1 MYPYIHSIF
10 YMDTYRNLCYNTG
23 TVEKVALY
31 LSRHHQSVQKEGLQC
46 LRMKNV

>member
-1 MYPYIHSIF
+1 MYPYNHAIF
-10 YMDTYRNLCYNTG
+10 YMDTYRLMCYNTG